1 MYCDDS
7 LSQHSIFQILF
18 SRKASKEKEK
28 EKEKKRKEKKRK
40 RKPSIAPT
48 FASDSPVCFF
58 FPLTRM
64 SATTIDY
71 APFPGHEASSS
82 YHPPGLTSTT
92 SFYHHQ
98 LHSLRTEP
106 YAPNPNPS
114 DRLFP
119 SPAPSPRP

>member
-7 LSQHSIFQILF
+7 LSQQSDFQILF
-18 SRKASKEKEK
+18 NRKVSKEKGGK
-28 EKEKKRKEKKRK
+28 
-40 RKPSIAPT
+40 KPSIAPT
-48 FASDSPVCFF
+48 FALDSPVRFF

-64 SATTIDY
+64 SATTVDY
-71 APFPGHEASSS
+71 APFLGHEASLS

-98 LHSLRTEP
+98 LHPLRTEP